1 MSDTI
6 SAVHGC
12 GRLVMAD
19 VSTLDEGLAA
29 LVSGADIVGTT
40 LAGYTDRSPAAHGP
54 DLGVVAS
61 LRAAAPDAVLIAEG
75 RIRTPQLAADALVAG
90 ATAVV
95 VGAAIT
101 DARWIAA
108 AFAAAI
114 DVRPVDDD
122 PPRPGPSHRD
132 DLLCD
137 RERCVQIQ
145 HSIGDRLMSTEGT
158 PVRLRTAHWYAGR
171 NRDSFFHRSWMKRGL
186 PDDAFTG
193 RPMIGICNS
202 ASELAPCNQHLD
214 ELAEHVKRGV
224 WEWGG
229 VPLEFPV
236 MSLGETQIQPT
247 AMLLRNLMAMDV
259 EESIRGNPID
269 GVVLLAGCDK
279 TTPAMVMGA
288 ASVDLPAIMV
298 TGGPMLTGRHEGRG
312 WFGHRH
318 LADERGGARR
328 HAQRGRVPRHRVD
341 HDPQR
346 RALQPDGNGLD
357 DGVDGRSARLHLA
370 RQRRDPCPRRPPPPT
385 RPPLW
390 PADRRNGARRPQAV
404 GGTDPRRFEN
414 AIRVLA
420 AIGGSSNAVIHLLA
434 IAGRVGVDL
443 NLDDFDRIG
452 SHLPLLAN
460 VMPAGEFLM
469 EDFFEAGGIPA
480 VMAELAELLDGD
492 ALTVTGAPIR
502 EHWAGRTTWNRK
514 VIRSLADPLI
524 PEAGLAVLRGNLCP
538 QGAVVKPS
546 AACPRSSRTP
556 ARPRLRHDRGLQG
569 AHRRSRAG
577 RHRRHRDGAA
587 RVRTDAAIPG
597 CRRSATCRCPPS
609 SSPKASSTW
618 CGSATPG

>member
-1 MSDTI
+1 M
-6 SAVHGC
+6 
-12 GRLVMAD
+12 
-19 VSTLDEGLAA
+19 
-29 LVSGADIVGTT
+29 
-40 LAGYTDRSPAAHGP
+40 
-54 DLGVVAS
+54 
-61 LRAAAPDAVLIAEG
+61 
-75 RIRTPQLAADALVAG
+75 
-90 ATAVV
+90 
-95 VGAAIT
+95 
-101 DARWIAA
+101 
-108 AFAAAI
+108 
-114 DVRPVDDD
+114 VR
-122 PPRPGPSHRD
+122 
-132 DLLCD
+132 
-137 RERCVQIQ
+137 
-145 HSIGDRLMSTEGT
+145 
-158 PVRLRTAHWYAGR
+158 GR

-247 AMLLRNLMAMDV
+247 TMLLRNLMAMDV

-298 TGGPMLTGRHEGRG
+298 TGGPMLTGRHEGRALG
-312 WFGHRH
+312 SATDTWRMSEAVRAGTLSEEAFLATESIMTRSAGHCNPMGTASTMASMVEA
-318 LADERGGARR
+318 LGFTLPDNAAIPAPDARR
-328 HAQRGRVPRHRVD
+328 RRLAHLTGRRIVEMVRDDLKPSAVLT
-341 HDPQR
+341 
-346 RALQPDGNGLD
+346 RA
-357 DGVDGRSARLHLA
+357 A
-370 RQRRDPCPRRPPPPT
+370 
-385 RPPLW
+385 
-390 PADRRNGARRPQAV
+390 
-404 GGTDPRRFEN
+404 FEN

-434 IAGRVGVDL
+434 IAGRVGVHL
-443 NLDDFDRIG
+443 ELDDFDRIG

-480 VMAELAELLDGD
+480 VMAELDELLDGD

-514 VIRSLADPLI
+514 VIRPLADPLI

-546 AACPRSSRTP
+546 AATP
-556 ARPRLRHDRGLQG
+556 ALLTHTGPALVFDTIEDFKARIDDPELDVTADTVMVLRGCGPRGYPGMPEVGNMPLPAKLLARGVVDMV
-569 AHRRSRAG
+569 RIS
-577 RHRRHRDGAA
+577 DA
-587 RVRTDAAIPG
+587 RMSGTAFGTTVLHASPESTVGGPLALVRTGDSITLDVPRRRLTLDIDDAELDRRRAEWRAPPPVAERGWYRLYIDHVMQADTG
-597 CRRSATCRCPPS
+597 CDLDFLVG
-609 SSPKASSTW
+609 ASGSTI
-618 CGSATPG
+618 SRESH